1 MADNLGYTPGTGAKV
16 ATRDTTYSGEA
27 ANLQIVGLATV
38 SGPDDGKIV
47 TDVGPG
53 NALPTAEVGELLEAT
68 EALRMAVQ
76 SLTRSVG
83 LLTVDTSGRLRMV
96 SDSVTIAGT
105 PSVAISSGTV
115 TTLSTMTNQ
124 AQLGGF
130 AANDQIP
137 ALMTLRAD
145 GLRANISV
153 T

>member
-1 MADNLGYTPGTGAKV
+1 MADNLGYTPGTGAKI
-16 ATRDTTYSGEA
+16 ATRDSTYSGEA

-38 SGPDDGKIV
+38 SGPDDGKTI

-53 NALPTAEVGELLEAT
+53 NGLPTSEVGELLNAT

-83 LLTVDTSGRLRMV
+83 LMTVDTAGRLRMV

-105 PSVAISSGTV
+105 PSVAIASGTV
-115 TTLSTMTNQ
+115 TTVSTMTNQ
-124 AQLGGF
+124 SQIGGF

-137 ALMTLRAD
+137 ALINMRAD
-145 GLRANISV
+145 ALRANVMV